1 MAFELFGFKI
11 ERKSQESP
19 KANVPV
25 FTLPENEDGS
35 VMVSGAGAYGS
46 YVDFDGQYKNEVD
59 LIYKYREMSMTAD
72 CEVAI
77 DNIVNEAVVIE
88 ENKPTVEMILEGTD
102 LSKGIKNKINGEFE
116 NILHLLNFN
125 NYTIVIIHFF
135 HYIKPSS
142 KSLYPSFFIV
152 RCNLNFV

>member
-1 MAFELFGFKI
+1 MAFEIFGFKI

-19 KANVPV
+19 KSNIPA

-59 LIYKYREMSMTAD
+59 LTYKYREMSMTAD

-88 ENKPTVEMILEGTD
+88 ENRPTVEMILEGTGLTD
-102 LSKGIKNKINGEFE
+102 GIKTVSYTHLTLPT
-116 NILHLLNFN
+116 ILL
-125 NYTIVIIHFF
+125 V
-135 HYIKPSS
+135 
-142 KSLYPSFFIV
+142 
-152 RCNLNFV
+152 